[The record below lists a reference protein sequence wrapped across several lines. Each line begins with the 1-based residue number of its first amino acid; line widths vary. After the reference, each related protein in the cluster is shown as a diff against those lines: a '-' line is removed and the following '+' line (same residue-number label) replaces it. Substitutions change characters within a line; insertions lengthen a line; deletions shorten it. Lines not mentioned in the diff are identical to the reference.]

1 MNYEGSEVYA
11 RKSSYWDV
19 PQTTADVCCYVLGVG
34 TLILHQCPPP
44 VETGTDTRYICHIH
58 LPQKFILHLL
68 ESLQPCCLRRC
79 STQLQQAIF
88 FQDNVLLNPFPD

>member
-34 TLILHQCPPP
+34 TLILRQCPPP
-44 VETGTDTRYICHIH
+44 GGETGKKPALTPDTFVPSTYHR
-58 LPQKFILHLL
+58 
-68 ESLQPCCLRRC
+68 SLFCI
-79 STQLQQAIF
+79 S
-88 FQDNVLLNPFPD
+88 